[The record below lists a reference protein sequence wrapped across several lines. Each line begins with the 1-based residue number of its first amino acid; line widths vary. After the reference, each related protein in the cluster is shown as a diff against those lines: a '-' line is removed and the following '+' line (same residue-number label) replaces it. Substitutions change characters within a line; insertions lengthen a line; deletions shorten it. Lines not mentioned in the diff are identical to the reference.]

1 MQNLLVVILIT
12 STILAGVLLGGCAFG
27 QAPGPVAENGV
38 IEGEGTVHY
47 VDLEGGFYGLT
58 ADTGARYYPIDLPES
73 LTRDGIRVSF
83 RVRVQPDVMTIVMW
97 GTPVEVLEMTPL

>member
-1 MQNLLVVILIT
+1 MQSLCVVGVVSL
-12 STILAGVLLGGCAFG
+12 SVLAGVLLSGCAFG

-38 IEGEGTVHY
+38 IEGQGIVHY

-58 ADTGARYYPIDLPES
+58 ADTGARYYPIDLPQS
-73 LTRDGIRVSF
+73 LTRDGLRVSF

-97 GTPVEVLEMTPL
+97 GTPVEIIEMTPL

>member
-1 MQNLLVVILIT
+1 MQTLFGAAWLFSLV
-12 STILAGVLLGGCAFG
+12 LAAALLGGCAFG
-27 QAPGPVAENGV
+27 RAPGPVAEDGV
-38 IEGEGTVHY
+38 IEGRGVVHY

-58 ADTGARYYPIDLPES
+58 ADTGARYYPIDLPET
-73 LTRDGIRVSF
+73 LTRDGLRVRF